1 MRRKLW
7 LLVILF
13 LFLVGRESC
22 CAAQEQS
29 QEKDQEQSQ
38 EKDIDPAEAPATAI
52 AGVFILGLYLLNS
65 FSYWIFDL
73 HQKEEGWYT
82 CKFYYAS
89 GYRTKLFFN
98 RIYLDFYYS
107 YFWLAC
113 GFIREKPFS
122 YFFIMNI
129 NVRIYRDFYIVFCI
143 PVLFSLQKIFLFF
156 KTKFSSQGDID
167 NC

>member
-22 CAAQEQS
+22 CAAQE
-29 QEKDQEQSQ
+29 EKEEQ
-38 EKDIDPAEAPATAI
+38 DIVQTAVGAI
-52 AGVFILGLYLLNS
+52 VGVSFILYNI
-65 FSYWIFDL
+65 SYWYFDL
-73 HQKEEGWYT
+73 HQKEEGWYN

-107 YFWLAC
+107 YFWLAF
-113 GFIREKPFS
+113 GFIVKKPFS
-122 YFFIMNI
+122 FLFIMNI
-129 NVRIYRDFYIVFCI
+129 NVRIYRDFYIVI
-143 PVLFSLQKIFLFF
+143 SISVLHILFSMVGIIASLLTQ
-156 KTKFSSQGDID
+156 
-167 NC
+167 